1 MTSVHPPRHV
11 ELPPALETLV
21 ARVLGEIPYRDN
33 PYFRALRDGTLD
45 RDDFLE
51 TQLQFHA
58 AVVFFNR
65 PMAALASK
73 IEDPA
78 LRVEIVRNVWE
89 EHGEGEPSRMH
100 GATFETFL
108 GRLAGW
114 SPSQVKAELAR
125 RPLWPEVRAFN
136 TLLLGACAVDEPLI
150 GVATLGIIE
159 RMFTEI
165 SGWIGRAVVERG
177 FLGADELIHYD
188 LHEVLDIRHA
198 ADFFVVCG
206 ASWDRGSRE
215 RQRVADGL
223 RLGAYAFDQLYEGL
237 HRARGRRRIEEG

>member
-1 MTSVHPPRHV
+1 MTSIHPPRHV
-11 ELPPALETLV
+11 ELPAGLERLV
-21 ARVLGEIPYRDN
+21 EQVLTEVPYRDN
-33 PYFRALRDGTLD
+33 AYFRALRDGTLD
-45 RDDFLE
+45 RADFLE

-65 PMAALASK
+65 PMAALAAK

-114 SPSQVKAELAR
+114 SEAEVKAELAR

-136 TLLLGACAVDEPLI
+136 TLLLGACTADEPLV

-165 SGWIGRAVVERG
+165 SGWIGRGVVSRG
-177 FLGADELIHYD
+177 FLQAEQLIHYD

-206 ASWDRGSRE
+206 ASWDRGPRE
-215 RQRVADGL
+215 RALVAQGL
-223 RLGAYAFDQLYEGL
+223 RMGAYAFDQLYEGL
-237 HRARGRRRIEEG
+237 HRARDRRLIEER